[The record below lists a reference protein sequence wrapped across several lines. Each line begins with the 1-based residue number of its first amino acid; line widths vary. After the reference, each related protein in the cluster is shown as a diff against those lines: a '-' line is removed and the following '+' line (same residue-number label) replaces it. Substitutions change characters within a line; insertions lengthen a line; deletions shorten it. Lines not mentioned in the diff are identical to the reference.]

1 MDFSPDKLR
10 PHFQALTKKRE
21 AIDKDLNPLRAELD
35 KGGLTPKRE
44 ETVRGK
50 IRDLQQKLAPIEM
63 ERAAVARALGGK
75 TGE

>member
-1 MDFSPDKLR
+1 MDFSPEALR
-10 PHFQALTKKRE
+10 KQFRTLTGKRE

-35 KGGLTPKRE
+35 KGGLTAKRE

-50 IRDLQQKLAPIEM
+50 IKDLQQKLAPIEM

-75 TGE
+75 TGD